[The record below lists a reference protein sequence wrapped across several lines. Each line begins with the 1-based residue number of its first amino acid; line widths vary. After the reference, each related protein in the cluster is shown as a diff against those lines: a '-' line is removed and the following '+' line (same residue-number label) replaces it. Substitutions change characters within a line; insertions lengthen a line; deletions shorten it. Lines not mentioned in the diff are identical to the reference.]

1 MAIRRDEIAAAA
13 ESMMQSMFA
22 PHELPL
28 DVLLRLKYWNT
39 AKAALEAVEQVRRFR
54 EKSVNKGTG
63 A

>member
-1 MAIRRDEIAAAA
+1 MVRRDEVAAAA
-13 ESMMQSMFA
+13 ESIMQSMFA

-28 DVLLRLKYWNT
+28 DDELKQKYWDT

-54 EKSVNKGTG
+54 EK